1 MIIQNGTIE
10 FKTQVEGAIDPETG
24 YRSQPASASWSE
36 ALPANIQVVEVN
48 QLAQALGGEHFTEKS
63 YEVYLEEDTPI
74 LSERFRLKDITGK
87 LLGEFSISQVVP
99 LEAIC
104 MKCIKV

>member
-24 YRSQPASASWSE
+24 YRSQPASASWSK

-48 QLAQALGGEHFTEKS
+48 QLAQALGGEHFTKKS

-87 LLGEFSISQVVP
+87 VLGEFSISQVVP

>member
-36 ALPANIQVVEVN
+36 AQPANIQVVKVN